1 MEDIQNQI
9 LLIII
14 CLFFSGL
21 FSGLEIAF
29 ISRDKLNFEIKSN
42 TKSFFGKVFRTINK
56 NTSEIIAT
64 LLIGNNLSLV
74 IYGILMAQFLEPL
87 LANNLPQLIS
97 NDISVLL
104 IQTLLSTLVVLITA
118 EYIPKSIFLIN
129 PDRLLVSFSIPLF
142 IIYSFFYP
150 VVKIVIIISKC
161 FIKDILKQEYS
172 IQKPV
177 FKLTDL
183 NEYVKKIVV
192 SDTRTQS
199 NKVTEFFN
207 NALNLKMVKVR
218 DFMIPRTEIIG
229 IENSDSISNLKKIIE
244 ESGHTKII
252 VYESSIDKIIGY
264 CHGLSLFNDP
274 KKISDIIKPINFVN
288 ETNLA
293 NDLLLKFISEQIN
306 IAIVI
311 DEYGGT
317 SGIITLE
324 DIIEE
329 IFGEIIDEFDDKIYL
344 QDKVD
349 ENSFNLS
356 ARLEIDYLNSR
367 YSLNIP
373 RGEYDTLGGF
383 ILSSNKNITKKNEI
397 LTYDDFTI
405 KILTENNNK
414 INSVFFRKNVNN

>member
-9 LLIII
+9 LLIIV

-104 IQTLLSTLVVLITA
+104 IQTLVSTLVVLITA

-129 PDRLLVSFSIPLF
+129 PDRLLISFSIPLF

-150 VVKIVIIISKC
+150 VVKIVIIISKF

-172 IQKPV
+172 IEKPV

-218 DFMIPRTEIIG
+218 DFMIPRTEIIA

-264 CHGLSLFNDP
+264 CHGLSLFNNP
-274 KKISDIIKPINFVN
+274 KKISNIIKPINFVN

-293 NDLLLKFISEQIN
+293 NDLLFKFISEQIN

-356 ARLEIDYLNSR
+356 ARLEIDYLNSK

-383 ILSSNKNITKKNEI
+383 ILSSNKNIPKKNEI
-397 LTYDDFTI
+397 LTYNDFTI
-405 KILTENNNK
+405 KILTKNNNK